1 MSDESKRDAQAP
13 REKWATTTDA
23 HRTDF
28 ARAESPLKYR
38 AGAVALWAVGLAC
51 ALAGTAVAA
60 GLLAVPVLGDLPVLV
75 IVVAVL
81 VALVCALAG
90 QRLWKKA
97 GGVAGAKPQ
106 PLVGAVASCLV
117 FAPMCLFFL
126 AAKNAPGK
134 LKAAACVAAVVEV
147 VAVVAIC
154 LLAGGADSAAAS
166 A

>member
-1 MSDESKRDAQAP
+1 MSDENKRGAQAS

-28 ARAESPLKYR
+28 ARAESPLKYQ
-38 AGAVALWAVGLAC
+38 AGAVGLWVVGLAC
-51 ALAGTAVAA
+51 VLVGTAVAA
-60 GLLAVPVLGDLPVLV
+60 GVLAVPVLGDLPVLV
-75 IVVAVL
+75 IVVQVV
-81 VALVCALAG
+81 VALACALAG

-147 VAVVAIC
+147 AAVVAIC
-154 LLAGGADSAAAS
+154 LAGTGAETAVSA
-166 A
+166 